1 MMPRKQGDNLLLF
14 KTFEFVC
21 HSGLCS
27 STRTQILMGYSHWQ
41 AVNRRGCVFYSQN
54 VRVGALGFNSTYA
67 VSLWCP
73 PTIMTIENPTV
84 IMTAGLWNR
93 SLGWILR
100 KVTSGIP
107 KIFQK
112 SRSHPPDCKRQKDEK
127 AQILYWGSANL
138 RCHYTKFNRPSD
150 LATGICVS
158 LSYSLRVC
166 IRGLL
171 MPRWTYGCFPVVS
184 RPMSRKVKVECHV
197 FWTLAV
203 DGGWEYFQVNA
214 ALFTAEIETPCPAY
228 NQWFC

>member
-112 SRSHPPDCKRQKDEK
+112 SRSHPQIVSARRMKRRKFCTEDL
-127 AQILYWGSANL
+127 QILGVTTQSSIA
-138 RCHYTKFNRPSD
+138 
-150 LATGICVS
+150 LATWRPGFVCLWVTACVYAFVACWCRDELMDVS
-158 LSYSLRVC
+158 LS
-166 IRGLL
+166 
-171 MPRWTYGCFPVVS
+171 
-184 RPMSRKVKVECHV
+184 
-197 FWTLAV
+197 
-203 DGGWEYFQVNA
+203 
-214 ALFTAEIETPCPAY
+214 
-228 NQWFC
+228 